1 MKLYFAIIIVAL
13 TSALGFGQEADFSID
28 KAVFK
33 FPETIEGKVLEHYF
47 VITNNGD
54 MPLII
59 SDYKVDCPCT
69 KVVLPK
75 KPISPGESYR
85 MKLTFDTKG
94 KYYFQDRIVYLKD
107 NTKKGTHKLRIK
119 VNVIPHNE

>member
-28 KAVFK
+28 KSVHK
-33 FPETIEGKVLEHYF
+33 FPETIEGKLLEHDYI
-47 VITNNGD
+47 ITNDGD
-54 MPLII
+54 IPLII

-69 KVVLPK
+69 KVELPK
-75 KPISPGESYR
+75 KPILPGESYS
-85 MKLTFDTKG
+85 MKLSFDTKG
-94 KYYFQDRIVYLKD
+94 KYYFQSRIVYLKA
-107 NTKKGTHKLRIK
+107 NTSKGTHKLRFK